1 MQFTTLLL
9 TLLASG
15 STLVS
20 AAPTPKPDG
29 GIAAGVI
36 TAVGVAC
43 AFQAEQCQ
51 KVGDGIKNG
60 VATVAA
66 DSGARKLESI
76 KTDGGIAATI
86 GDAIGNVMGGVK
98 A

>member
-1 MQFTTLLL
+1 MYATTIIISLL
-9 TLLASG
+9 TATASF
-15 STLVS
+15 VS
-20 AAPTPKPDG
+20 AAPIPDG
-29 GIAAGVI
+29 GLTAGVI

-60 VATVAA
+60 VVEVATN
-66 DSGARKLESI
+66 SGTRKLESI

-86 GDAIGNVMGGVK
+86 SDSIGNIMGGVK